1 MSELLYE
8 GHGSFRLTSA
18 SGAVFYIDPYAG
30 DDYEMPADIIL
41 ITHEHGDHNRVEIVA
56 KKETTEIYR
65 ETDFLKDGVYGEKTL
80 CGARVYAVEA
90 YNKNHPIDKCV
101 GYVIEIDGKKLYFA
115 GDTSTTKDMKTKLK
129 DTKLDYAFLPTDGIY
144 NMDVKEASKCA
155 KLIDAAH
162 SVPVHMAPG
171 KLFSEE
177 VAERFD
183 GPGKLII
190 RPGEKICL

>member
-8 GHGSFRLTSA
+8 GHGSFRLTSE

-30 DDYEMPADIIL
+30 DDYGVPADVIL

-56 KKETTEIYR
+56 KKETTEIFR
-65 ETDFLKDGVYGEKTL
+65 ETDFLKNGVYGEKLL

-129 DTKLDYAFLPTDGIY
+129 DAKLDYAFLPTDGIY

-162 SVPVHMAPG
+162 SVPRRVFITRQSYEHSVFM
-171 KLFSEE
+171 
-177 VAERFD
+177 
-183 GPGKLII
+183 
-190 RPGEKICL
+190 